1 MSSITKILQS
11 NLFQLLILLAAI
23 VLALLFYKTYIQK
36 TTEEE
41 GFQQNERFLLKTDED
56 KYDDFY
62 GEIYDEIM
70 LPEDR
75 VKYEADTLIQALS
88 PSTQYSILLDV
99 GSGTG
104 CFMNYL
110 KHLGYTVYGI
120 DKSNAMI
127 DVANNKYPDKQLEI
141 KCGSVENPM
150 AYDRALFTHIF
161 CMNFTIYE
169 MKDKPAFFKN
179 AYFWLQNNGYLIL
192 HLVNKHKFNKIAPVG
207 QTHPYP
213 YPKNQVDP
221 TVNKTAVDFPDFTYV
236 SEYIEMGEQ
245 TPAIWTHKET
255 FTDKKTQNI
264 RQNENT
270 LYMESEEEI
279 LQMANI
285 AGFTAKGMFSLENGP
300 SKDPGQK
307 IYILQRIM

>member
-11 NLFQLLILLAAI
+11 NLFQLLVLLAVI
-23 VLALLFYKTYIQK
+23 VLALLFYKTYIRK
-36 TTEEE
+36 PNEEE
-41 GFQQNERFLLKTDED
+41 GFQQNERFLLKSDED

-70 LPEDR
+70 LPENR
-75 VKYEADTLIQALS
+75 VKYEADTLIQTLS

-110 KHLGYTVYGI
+110 KDLGYTVYGI

-127 DVANNKYPDKQLEI
+127 DVANNKYPDKNLEI
-141 KCGSVENPM
+141 KCGSVEDPM

-169 MKDKPAFFKN
+169 MKDKSAFFKN

-192 HLVNKHKFNKIAPVG
+192 HLVNKHKFNKIVPIG
-207 QTHPYP
+207 RPLQ
-213 YPKNQVDP
+213 NLQDDP
-221 TVNKTAVDFPDFTYV
+221 TVNKTAVEFPDFTYL
-236 SEYIEMGEQ
+236 SEYIENEKRGRQ
-245 TPAIWTHKET
+245 WTHKET

-270 LYMESEEEI
+270 LYMETEEEI

-300 SKDPGQK
+300 LKDPGQK